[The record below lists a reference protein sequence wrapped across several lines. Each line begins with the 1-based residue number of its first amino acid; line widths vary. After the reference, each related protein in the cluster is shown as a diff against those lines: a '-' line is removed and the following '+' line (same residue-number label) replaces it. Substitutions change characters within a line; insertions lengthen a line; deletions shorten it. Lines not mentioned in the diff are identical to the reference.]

1 MMKDS
6 LILTVASWFAVIVL
20 MGFICWKLVDQFAP
34 EYPASS
40 VRYTPT
46 AFKALQY
53 KNAENQARRARAEG
67 FIEEISRGNLK

>member
-1 MMKDS
+1 MTRDM
-6 LILTVASWFAVIVL
+6 ILTVTSWFAVIVL

-53 KNAENQARRARAEG
+53 EAAQAEYDKAKAER
-67 FIEEISRGNLK
+67 FIRSLADGNLR

>member
-1 MMKDS
+1 MTRES
-6 LILTVASWFAVIVL
+6 ILTVASWFAVIVL
-20 MGFICWKLVDQFAP
+20 MAFICFKLVDQFAP

-53 KNAENQARRARAEG
+53 ENAQNAYDKAKAEQ
-67 FIEEISRGNLK
+67 FIEEIANGRVK

>member
-1 MMKDS
+1 MTRDM
-6 LILTVASWFAVIVL
+6 ILTVTSWFAVIVL

-34 EYPASS
+34 EYPAPS

-53 KNAENQARRARAEG
+53 ENAQNAYDKAKAERLIQSIADG
-67 FIEEISRGNLK
+67 KLR